1 MQIDNKPQ
9 RSNEI
14 TLTKLKDVFFYS
26 FGYNLVLLFAVV
38 ACWIG
43 YIILATPTYQIKSLI
58 QFESNKSENVLDI
71 GFASPLYMNNLDDQ
85 TRIYKSRS
93 NGVTLIRELGL
104 NNNFVDLE
112 ENELSKDFLEDFRF
126 ELKSEF
132 LGSKKFTIEF
142 NQSTYNIIDEIGVQI
157 IENVKYEEYVDNSRY
172 TAFVPIPPKNLFEYE
187 RLSFESYNPN
197 FSVRSYLSKFSI
209 NNFVSRL
216 NSRNTLMEISYLTA
230 DPYLGMQIVDSMNS
244 IYLTRSADKKKE
256 SAKSSKL
263 FLEGRLSQVL
273 SSYNIAQDNLKRFR
287 EINLFF

>member
-112 ENELSKDFLEDFRF
+112 ENELSKDF
-126 ELKSEF
+126 
-132 LGSKKFTIEF
+132 
-142 NQSTYNIIDEIGVQI
+142 
-157 IENVKYEEYVDNSRY
+157 
-172 TAFVPIPPKNLFEYE
+172 
-187 RLSFESYNPN
+187 
-197 FSVRSYLSKFSI
+197 
-209 NNFVSRL
+209 
-216 NSRNTLMEISYLTA
+216 
-230 DPYLGMQIVDSMNS
+230 
-244 IYLTRSADKKKE
+244 
-256 SAKSSKL
+256 
-263 FLEGRLSQVL
+263 
-273 SSYNIAQDNLKRFR
+273 
-287 EINLFF
+287 